1 MACHDQPRL
10 RALSTCNS
18 SSSSTNW
25 RNVATAPNPT
35 AGSRLSTASF
45 KRASSRTS
53 CQLRLTGWWLS
64 TGADASLSRRS
75 VAALGASGR
84 RAGRASPGV
93 EGGGGSTLDDLA
105 RTVAD
110 CLGDLSGYRLGAR
123 SFSIMS
129 THSATHWLQMQT
141 QGPAI
146 SLSFWR
152 VLDAPERS
160 ICTFPSACPM
170 SAGASFRMAAIGW
183 QNDALCAGFGVRTA
197 LVSL

>member
-110 CLGDLSGYRLGAR
+110 RLGDLSGYRLGAR

-146 SLSFWR
+146 SLST
-152 VLDAPERS
+152 S
-160 ICTFPSACPM
+160 
-170 SAGASFRMAAIGW
+170 SFRFP
-183 QNDALCAGFGVRTA
+183 QNTPWLDPSTHFGVRRRRLRMPRAWPRLATSGPA
-197 LVSL
+197 R